1 MCKKKL
7 LERAV
12 GLEGTIRLCF
22 LRQLDC
28 LRNLKT
34 LSKSVRISRF
44 QKKTLAIYEKI
55 KEIKDNS
62 DDLHGTIAR
71 KRTKKRIKFFEN
83 RDGNGEYHEE
93 RENYFFRC

>member
-1 MCKKKL
+1 MCKEKL
-7 LERAV
+7 LESIV
-12 GLEGTIRLCF
+12 GLEETIRLWF

-34 LSKSVRISRF
+34 RSKSVRISRF

-62 DDLHGTIAR
+62 DDPHGTIER
-71 KRTKKRIKFFEN
+71 KAHQFFEN

>member
-1 MCKKKL
+1 LCKEKL

-12 GLEGTIRLCF
+12 GLEETIRLWF
-22 LRQLDC
+22 LRQLDR

-34 LSKSVRISRF
+34 RSKSVRISRF

-55 KEIKDNS
+55 KEVKDSS
-62 DDLHGTIAR
+62 DDPHGTIAR

-83 RDGNGEYHEE
+83 RDGNGEYHE
-93 RENYFFRC
+93 RRKNYFFRC